1 MRRDR
6 NLLPLASALGV
17 PGTLLPVGAAR
28 AAEGMPRPWEW
39 WHQPPATPL
48 MERVDAFHYFIF
60 WIMVGICALVVA
72 LMAYV
77 LIRFNAKRNPTPTR
91 TAHNTPIEII
101 WTIVPVLILVS
112 IAIPSFR
119 LLYYTDLTTDA
130 EMTVKVTGRQWYWDY
145 EYPDHG
151 GFTITSLMIPEEELE
166 PGQPRLLAVD
176 NPLVLPVDTTVRIQI
191 TGGDVLHSWAVPS
204 FGIKTD
210 AIPGR
215 LNETWARIES
225 EGVYYGQCSEICG
238 VGHAYMPIAVRAV
251 SKEEFAQW
259 VRQAQ
264 AEFAGTAPPAPTT
277 VQTAEKTSEAGGEGT
292 QKR

>member
-1 MRRDR
+1 M
-6 NLLPLASALGV
+6 
-17 PGTLLPVGAAR
+17 PVGASR
-28 AAEGMPRPWEW
+28 AAEGRPRPWEW
-39 WHQPPATPL
+39 WHQAPVTPL

-77 LIRFNAKRNPTPTR
+77 LVRFNAKRNPTPTR
-91 TAHNTPIEII
+91 TAHNTTIEII
-101 WTIVPVLILVS
+101 WTIVPVLILIS

-119 LLYYTDLTTDA
+119 LLYYTDLTADA

-191 TGGDVLHSWAVPS
+191 TGGDVVHSWAVPS